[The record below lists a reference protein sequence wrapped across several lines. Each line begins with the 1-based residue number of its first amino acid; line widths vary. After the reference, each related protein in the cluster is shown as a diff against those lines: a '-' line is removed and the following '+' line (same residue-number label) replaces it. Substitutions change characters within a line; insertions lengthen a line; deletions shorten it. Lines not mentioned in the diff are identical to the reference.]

1 MVEQLSK
8 KEEKRITGILIY
20 LAHGFSYRAT
30 ANIYKITAE
39 RVRQIFVKSREYPQ
53 FNNLN
58 IEVDNTKRYLNRKLI
73 K

>member
-1 MVEQLSK
+1 MEQLSK
-8 KEEKRITGILIY
+8 KEEKRINGILTYI
-20 LAHGFSYRAT
+20 ARGFSYRAT

-39 RVRQIFVKSREYPQ
+39 RVRQIIIESRKYPQ

-58 IEVDNTKRYLNRKLI
+58 VEIDNTKRYLHRKLI